1 MDQAG
6 VSQEVQVQ
14 SLTEPNYLLQM
25 QTLID
30 QGASEE
36 ESLERIQKLKDI
48 LHIMENKHKPY
59 QPNPTAKKSESSVK
73 DNKTELDN
81 DNIEQKE
88 KKKNKSLTKKTRK

>member
-1 MDQAG
+1 MDKLAKPQQNTEEKQLDQAG

-30 QGASEE
+30 QGASED

-48 LHIMENKHKPY
+48 LDIMENKHKPY
-59 QPNPTAKKSESSVK
+59 QPNPTAKNVRA
-73 DNKTELDN
+73 L
-81 DNIEQKE
+81 
-88 KKKNKSLTKKTRK
+88 